1 VVKAVKDL
9 GMPRRKV
16 GFGDR
21 QLRARAASAT
31 SSVELPL
38 VHTTAVFTAGDILQA
53 GKLQTKKCTVFGRQ
67 MLYFFV
73 LRPAYRSRHGAEKS
87 HQLSRF
93 PFVLILAPG
102 AGSPPLHVY
111 PFDTGAAAGGAF
123 SDQADPLV
131 PLEDYELEPTLAA
144 ASRHIEWAFGSR
156 AAYYEGTLR
165 NDVLADV
172 PQHEAVT
179 RGFVDV
185 ARMGRPGSN
194 RHDRRASTLEVAV
207 GGDVELKGAVLLAI
221 VPKQYLEDPSGPNAQ
236 VMARLKEL
244 GIKYRTYD
252 WQPNRAPDEFQDEI
266 AGIARRWY
274 KRWRW
279 L

>member
-1 VVKAVKDL
+1 VVKVGRDP
-9 GMPRRKV
+9 GMPRRK
-16 GFGDR
+16 GGAGDR
-21 QLRARAASAT
+21 QLRARGESAT
-31 SSVELPL
+31 SSDELPL

-53 GKLQTKKCTVFGRQ
+53 GKLQTTRCSVFGRE

-73 LRPAYRSRHGAEKS
+73 LRPAYRSRRGAEKS
-87 HQLSRF
+87 HQLTRF
-93 PFVLILAPG
+93 PFVLILRPA

-111 PFDTGAAAGGAF
+111 PFDTGAAVDGAF

-156 AAYYEGTLR
+156 AAYYDGTLR

-194 RHDRRASTLEVAV
+194 RHDRRASTVEVALSH
-207 GGDVELKGAVLLAI
+207 DIELRDAVLLAI
-221 VPKQYLEDPSGPNAQ
+221 VPKQYLEDPTGPNAR
-236 VMARLKEL
+236 VMARMREL
-244 GIKYRTYD
+244 GIKHRTYD
-252 WQPNRAPDEFQDEI
+252 WQPNRAPDDFQDEI
-266 AGIARRWY
+266 ADIARHWY
-274 KRWRW
+274 KQRRW